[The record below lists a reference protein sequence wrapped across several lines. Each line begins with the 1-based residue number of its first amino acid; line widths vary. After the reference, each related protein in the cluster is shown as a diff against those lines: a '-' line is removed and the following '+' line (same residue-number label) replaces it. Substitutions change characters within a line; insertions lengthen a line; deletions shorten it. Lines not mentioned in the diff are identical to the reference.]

1 MVNITV
7 DVPSLD
13 PKKITLPAIRDFKRA
28 ARIWV
33 AQNADFPPGVLLPES
48 LQRAAEEFNQGK
60 SIEELSL
67 EQTITYLRSEAIPKS
82 LGALKDAVDAIDS
95 AMRNYC
101 ADFSEYTDLVK
112 EVACR
117 ETALNHALSPLQRR
131 KEQERPASDSELAA
145 LRAEHFDKVLCKA
158 FMYRLKPKVFY
169 KKLELE
175 RTLIKPK
182 NINELMKL
190 AKIVAS
196 VEDENTPTTDS
207 PDSAPTSST
216 INKTTTVGSR
226 PPGETSSRPPRS
238 PFDPAASAKG
248 SITTT
253 TALNVD
259 PARTDASALPL
270 KSSRD
275 SLSKPTP
282 PRKKRSS

>member
-131 KEQERPASDSELAA
+131 VKRLSPSSTTKEMLELAA

-226 PPGETSSRPPRS
+226 PPGETSSKATKKPFRPCRFCQGQHYDNDCPQRRS
-238 PFDPAASAKG
+238 RENG
-248 SITTT
+248 
-253 TALNVD
+253 
-259 PARTDASALPL
+259 
-270 KSSRD
+270 
-275 SLSKPTP
+275 
-282 PRKKRSS
+282 